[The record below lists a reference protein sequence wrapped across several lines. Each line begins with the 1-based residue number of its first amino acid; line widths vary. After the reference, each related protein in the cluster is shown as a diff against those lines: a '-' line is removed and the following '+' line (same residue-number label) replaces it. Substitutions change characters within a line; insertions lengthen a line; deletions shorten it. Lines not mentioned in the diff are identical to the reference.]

1 MQVMHLKFSKP
12 VFEIPVSRRQM
23 STAGVKRELGQEQT
37 VRDCKAMK

>member
-12 VFEIPVSRRQM
+12 LPRKQM
-23 STAGVKRELGQEQT
+23 STADVKRELGQEQT